1 MLRTSSTAILSTLAL
16 LSTASVAVAHPGHHG
31 ESGVTHILSSWSH
44 SLPLLL
50 TGFLAAALFLRTR
63 RAWMLGA
70 MATLMAVAAVG
81 THTFYGHSLA
91 FTLQAVAVAT
101 CLAAVGYGLGFTLS
115 KRRASRGIEK
125 AR

>member
-16 LSTASVAVAHPGHHG
+16 LSTASVAVAHQGHHG
-31 ESGVTHILSSWSH
+31 ESGAVHILSSWSH

-63 RAWMLGA
+63 RAWILGA

-81 THTFYGHSLA
+81 THAFYGHSLA
-91 FTLQAVAVAT
+91 FTLQAVAVAA